1 VSNWRFYRRQRHLNI
16 STPQFAKLAI
26 NKESP
31 FTDKE
36 EIATC
41 RDDVNI
47 IENALKFVNELLRN
61 MLDMHRAMNKQLQIK
76 LSPTDVLHDVLE
88 PIQCMLASRGSM
100 VTIEINCP
108 QHFYVLS
115 DSLRLNQVVLNLGR
129 NSVKFVEEGFVRL
142 SAAVVDGHVRI
153 SVEDS
158 GPGIPAEKKVCRT
171 LFS

>member
-1 VSNWRFYRRQRHLNI
+1 
-16 STPQFAKLAI
+16 
-26 NKESP
+26 
-31 FTDKE
+31 
-36 EIATC
+36 
-41 RDDVNI
+41 
-47 IENALKFVNELLRN
+47 

-100 VTIEINCP
+100 VTVEINCP

-142 SAAVVDGHVRI
+142 SASVVDGHVRI

-158 GPGIPAEKKVCRT
+158 GPGIPTEKKVCRAF
-171 LFS
+171 LS